1 MFSKFFACC
10 CLGGLLSM
18 LAACDVDSLGRL
30 KPGVS
35 TAADVRQVMGNP
47 KLEWRDADG
56 TRYWE
61 YPRTPEGMVN
71 YRLVIGPDGRLREVQ
86 QLLTEENFTKVKPGM
101 TREDVHFLLGQP
113 AHQRYFS
120 LKREAVWDWKTKTEP
135 GMDWYFNVHFNDD
148 GLVTHTSTNFE
159 PRG

>member
-1 MFSKFFACC
+1 MRAKFFAGC
-10 CLGGLLSM
+10 CLGGLLGILS
-18 LAACDVDSLGRL
+18 ACDADSLGRL

-35 TAADVRQVMGNP
+35 TSAEVIQVMGQP
-47 KLEWRDADG
+47 KLEWREADG

-71 YRLVIGPDGRLREVQ
+71 YRLVIGPDDRLREVQ
-86 QLLTEENFTKVKPGM
+86 QLLTEANFAKVKPGM
-101 TREDVHFLLGQP
+101 SREDIQLLLGQP

-120 LKREAVWDWKTKTEP
+120 LKHETVWDWKTKREP
-135 GMDWYFNVHFNDD
+135 GMDWYFNVHFNAE

>member
-1 MFSKFFACC
+1 MFSKLIAGC
-10 CLGGLLSM
+10 CLGGLLGI
-18 LAACDVDSLGRL
+18 LAACDVENLGRL

-35 TAADVRQVMGNP
+35 TSADVRQVMGNP

-56 TRYWE
+56 SRYWE

-71 YRLVIGPDGRLREVQ
+71 YRMVIGPDDRLREIR
-86 QLLTEENFTKVKPGM
+86 QLLTAENFAKVKPGM

-135 GMDWYFNVHFNDD
+135 GMDWYFNVHFSED
-148 GLVTHTSTNFE
+148 GRVTNTSTHFE